1 MRPGGSRSTR
11 QFFRTSINY
20 RRSKVFILAQNPNS
34 LHNLGMAEKK
44 KVTKNRKLVPSQQR
58 TLHIALL
65 ITSILLAIIGQVQ
78 LLKQHLIAGG
88 IFYTLALVAFCFA
101 TWQNPPAEMA
111 IGEPARRKI
120 VAPPILLLTSF
131 MVSFVVC
138 DMVRTNAQFPSSAI
152 VIPIGWS
159 LSILLFAI
167 GILHGCGWRFPLWRK
182 IVESVKSKWVEIA
195 NLLLILVLAFTVR
208 FILISTHPYAFANDE
223 GLIAVEAMRLQTNE
237 FGSIFTTASAAM
249 PMLNFL
255 PTLISVDIFGRSFAA
270 IRLVSVLE
278 GVLTVL
284 FLYLAAKEAFGKRV
298 AFIAAA
304 ILAFLPVHIH
314 FSRAGFTTIIFGFYP
329 VLLIWLV
336 LRAVRTGRMSSYLL
350 AGLATACAFFT
361 HMGAWL
367 SIGFAVGIIGYFCI
381 FRKGYLRQNWAH
393 LLVFLGGMVMV
404 IAPQVV
410 FFIKHPDS
418 FAARYN
424 GVGVFQ
430 SGWLAAQVAETGKS
444 AAVLLGEQFLKST
457 LAFISINTPAG
468 FYNTPRPYF
477 MPLSAIFLVLGMG
490 YTIMR
495 IRRPAYLFLFAW
507 FWSVIVLG
515 GMLTTDAPASHRL
528 VMALPA
534 AAIFVGIGLD
544 QVAMA
549 AARLR
554 LIPRRIGSLLIG
566 LAVLVAALDGVRFYF
581 VDYRTHN
588 WYGDHSNEVEFE
600 SIRILQQLGVD
611 YEFVLLGRPEVTIE
625 FPNYVFFLKEYNK
638 MDVPYGDT
646 FPAAAASGKTFFVAI
661 PSRKAELETIAQS
674 LPGGTWLDL
683 QRRWASNEPLFS
695 AYIVPAAPVV
705 LYSAHARPPDNPSRE
720 FRPAPW
726 MWWLAVILASIV
738 LDLYLL
744 PLIWRRV
751 VKKEKAPPRGPWVW
765 LTKLGKKLQ
774 WWLEG

>member
-1 MRPGGSRSTR
+1 MGAVYGITGDL
-11 QFFRTSINY
+11 
-20 RRSKVFILAQNPNS
+20 FILAQFS
-34 LHNLGMAEKK
+34 KKLHNLGMAEKK
-44 KVTKNRKLVPSQQR
+44 KISKNRKLNPSQQR
-58 TLHIALL
+58 ILHIVLL
-65 ITSILLAIIGQVQ
+65 VASILMAILGQVQ

-88 IFYTLALVAFCFA
+88 IIYALALVGFCFA
-101 TWQNPPAEMA
+101 TWQNPSAELV

-120 VAPPILLLTSF
+120 VAPPVLLLTSF
-131 MVSFVVC
+131 MVTFVVC
-138 DMVRTNAQFPSSAI
+138 DMVRSNAQFPSSAY
-152 VIPIGWS
+152 VIPLGWII
-159 LSILLFAI
+159 SILLFAI

-182 IVESVKSKWVEIA
+182 IIGSVKTHWMEITGV
-195 NLLLILVLAFTVR
+195 LLILLLAFAVR

-223 GLIAVEAMRLQTNE
+223 GLIALEAMRLQTNE
-237 FGSIFTTASAAM
+237 FGSIFNTASAAM

-270 IRLVSVLE
+270 VRLVSVLE

-304 ILAFLPVHIH
+304 ILTFLPAHIH

-336 LRAVRTGRMSSYLL
+336 LRAVRTGRISSYLL
-350 AGLATACAFFT
+350 AGLATAFAFFT

-367 SIGFAVGIIGYFCI
+367 SIGFAVGILAYFCV
-381 FRKGYLRQNWAH
+381 FRKGYVSQNWVH
-393 LLVFLGGMVMV
+393 LLVFLGGMLMV
-404 IAPQVV
+404 VAPQVV
-410 FFIKHPDS
+410 YFIKHPDS

-430 SGWLAAQVAETGKS
+430 SGWLAEQVAQTGKP
-444 AAVLLGEQFLKST
+444 AAVLLGEQFLKSM

-477 MPLSAIFLVLGMG
+477 MPLAAVFLVLGLG
-490 YTIMR
+490 YTTMR
-495 IRRPAYLFLFAW
+495 IRKPGYLFLFAW
-507 FWSVIVLG
+507 FWSVIILG

-544 QVAMA
+544 QVAMS
-549 AARLR
+549 AARLK
-554 LIPRRIGSLLIG
+554 LIPRRIGTLLIG
-566 LAVLVAALDGVRFYF
+566 LVVLVAAVDGVKFYF
-581 VDYRTHN
+581 DDYRTHN

-600 SIRILQQLGVD
+600 SIRILQQLGPE

-625 FPNYVFFLKEYNK
+625 FPNYVFFLKGYTK
-638 MDVPYGDT
+638 MDVPYGDI

-695 AYIVPAAPVV
+695 GYIVPAAKVT
-705 LYSAHARPPDNPSRE
+705 LYTAHARPPDNPANE
-720 FRPAPW
+720 FTPATW
-726 MWWLAVILASIV
+726 MWWLGVILASVV

-751 VKKEKAPPRGPWVW
+751 VKKEKAPPRGPWMW
-765 LTKLGKKLQ
+765 LKKLGRKLH
-774 WWLEG
+774 WWLED